1 MGKKERKLG
10 GNGVEGMLV
19 WVGKHKGE
27 NANKTAHLVGVEQAG
42 KTKQLTRQNILG
54 EKSAFYKQGSATI

>member
-10 GNGVEGMLV
+10 GNGVEVMLV

-27 NANKTAHLVGVEQAG
+27 NANKTAHLLGVEQAG

-54 EKSAFYKQGSATI
+54 EKPTFSTQGSATI

>member
-1 MGKKERKLG
+1 MVTRERKLG
-10 GNGVEGMLV
+10 GGGAEGMLV
-19 WVGKHKGE
+19 WVGERKGE

-54 EKSAFYKQGSATI
+54 QKPTFSTQGSATI